1 METTTAILLRR
12 IRYSET
18 SLIITWL
25 TEEHG
30 KVKTIAKGALR
41 PRGSFSGKLDLFFE
55 VAIGYQRSNRSELHT
70 LREVALRTPFD
81 GLRRD
86 FGRMELACYFVE
98 LVELAIE
105 PDHPEP
111 EIYDLLRRA
120 LRYLEGN
127 PATMRALLH
136 FESELAMA
144 LGIQGDGP
152 GIAAHTVLLRALH
165 RLPAARPALVAKLG
179 GD

>member
-1 METTTAILLRR
+1 MESATALLLRR
-12 IRYSET
+12 TRYSET

-41 PRGSFSGKLDLFFE
+41 PKGAFSGKLDLFFE
-55 VAIGYQRSNRSELHT
+55 VAIAYQRSSRSELHT
-70 LREVALRTPFD
+70 LREAALKRPFD

-86 FGRMELACYFVE
+86 FTRMELACYFVE

-111 EIYDLLRRA
+111 EIYDLLQRA

-127 PATMRALLH
+127 PANLRALLH
-136 FESELAMA
+136 FENELATA

-152 GIAAHTVLLRALH
+152 GIAAHAALLRTLH
-165 RLPAARPALVAKLG
+165 RLPAARPSLLAKLH
-179 GD
+179 